1 VTAYMNVSTRKASI
15 IQDIKD
21 SANSDYN
28 TSRRRL
34 TNSTMNC
41 RAKGGVIAY
50 NKGMHSDFIPLSFVA
65 GSAPS

>member
-1 VTAYMNVSTRKASI
+1 MNVSTRKASI

-28 TSRRRL
+28 TSRRR
-34 TNSTMNC
+34 MNC